1 MSPNGGEILADTHTV
16 TWTASDGDGDP
27 LVYAVHYS
35 PDGGA
40 TWRPLAMDLSE
51 PSWDWDTGQSP
62 GAHASGLVRVIASD
76 GFNTSEDRSDGP
88 FSVAP
93 KAPSVSVLRPVPGA
107 VFTHGA
113 PMIFEAIA
121 LDLEQDWLPN
131 AAFAW
136 ASDQDGLLGSGSPFS
151 ATLSLGQH
159 RITLTAT
166 DGDGLSASEQIT
178 VTVSGETRPDLSISA
193 DAIIPSWDPAVCSQ
207 GWISALPQNVVTDT
221 VATVSFHDGDPENG
235 GALIGQF
242 TRFFKG
248 NAISEAN
255 VVWRPTRPGE
265 HQIFVTFSDADPD
278 ESDASNNQAMTT
290 ITVAEGNCD
299 LYLPTLLNGIG
310 HGR

>member
-1 MSPNGGEILADTHTV
+1 M
-16 TWTASDGDGDP
+16 
-27 LVYAVHYS
+27 
-35 PDGGA
+35 
-40 TWRPLAMDLSE
+40 
-51 PSWDWDTGQSP
+51 PS
-62 GAHASGLVRVIASD
+62 
-76 GFNTSEDRSDGP
+76 
-88 FSVAP
+88 
-93 KAPSVSVLRPVPGA
+93 
-107 VFTHGA
+107 
-113 PMIFEAIA
+113 
-121 LDLEQDWLPN
+121 
-131 AAFAW
+131 AAFTW
-136 ASDQDGLLGSGSPFS
+136 ASDQDGPLGSGSPFS
-151 ATLSLGQH
+151 ATLTQGQH

-166 DGDGLSASEQIT
+166 DADGLSASEQIT

-193 DAIIPSWDPAVCSQ
+193 DAIRPSWDPTVCSQ
-207 GWISALPQNVVTDT
+207 GWISALPRNVVTDT

-235 GALIGQF
+235 GTLIGQF

-278 ESDASNNQAMTT
+278 ESDATNNQAMTT